1 MAKPLKPNVLITGT
15 PGTGKSAL
23 SAMVEQELGL
33 KHLEIGKIVKE
44 NNFFS
49 EFDTELDTHVI
60 EENDE
65 DRLLDH
71 LEPLMVEGG
80 KVVDYHSCELFP
92 ERWFAHVIVLRT
104 STETLF
110 ERLTA
115 RGYSDR
121 KREENMEAEI
131 CAVVEDE
138 ALNSYAVSV
147 VHVRDSNTLD
157 EMAATVDFIRSLLE
171 Q

>member
-1 MAKPLKPNVLITGT
+1 MSKPLRPNVLITGT
-15 PGTGKSAL
+15 PGTGKSSL
-23 SAMVEQELGL
+23 CAMLEQELGL
-33 KHLEIGKIVKE
+33 KHLEVGKIVKE
-44 NNFFS
+44 HGFFS
-49 EFDTELDTHVI
+49 EFDEELDTHII

-65 DRLLDH
+65 DRLLDY

-92 ERWFAHVIVLRT
+92 ERWFAHVVVLRAN
-104 STETLF
+104 TEVLF

-115 RGYSDR
+115 RGYSEA
-121 KREENMEAEI
+121 KRDENMEAEI

-138 ALNSYAVSV
+138 ALNSYAEGV
-147 VHVRDSNTLD
+147 VHIRESNNLD
-157 EMAATVDFIRSLLE
+157 QLAATVDFIRSLLE

>member
-1 MAKPLKPNVLITGT
+1 MAKPLKPNVLVTGT
-15 PGTGKSAL
+15 PGTGKSSLA
-23 SAMVEQELGL
+23 AMIEQELGL
-33 KHLEIGKIVKE
+33 RHLEVGKIVKE
-44 NNFFS
+44 HGFFT
-49 EFDTELDTHVI
+49 EFDAELDTHII

-65 DRLLDH
+65 DRLLDY

-92 ERWFAHVIVLRT
+92 ERWFAHVIVLRAG
-104 STETLF
+104 TEVLF

-115 RGYSDR
+115 RGYSDK
-121 KREENMEAEI
+121 KRDENMEAEI

-138 ALNSYAVSV
+138 ALNSYAETI
-147 VHVRDSNTLD
+147 VHIRESNNLD
-157 EMAATVDFIRSLLE
+157 EMAATVDFVRSLLE

>member
-1 MAKPLKPNVLITGT
+1 MAKPLRPNVLITGT
-15 PGTGKSAL
+15 PGTGKSSL
-23 SAMVEQELGL
+23 CAMLEQDLGL
-33 KHLEIGKIVKE
+33 KHLEVGKIVKE
-44 NNFFS
+44 HNFFT
-49 EFDTELDTHVI
+49 EFDEELDTHII

-65 DRLLDH
+65 ERLLDY

-92 ERWFAHVIVLRT
+92 ERWFAHVVVLRA
-104 STETLF
+104 STEVLF

-115 RGYSDR
+115 RGYSDA
-121 KREENMEAEI
+121 KRDENMEAEI

-138 ALNSYAVSV
+138 ALTNYAEGV
-147 VHVRDSNTLD
+147 VHIRESNDLD
-157 EMAATVDFIRSLLE
+157 QMAATVDFVRSLLE